1 MKKYRSDISESVHKG
16 MANLHAMGVVD
27 TSTMRRFDQSC
38 LTIVDDFGPEDL
50 KALRQR
56 EGASQA
62 VLATHLGVATATL
75 SQWERGERK
84 PDGPARKLLSLVKAK
99 GLAYIR

>member
-16 MANLHAMGVVD
+16 MSNLHALGVVD
-27 TSTMRRFDQSC
+27 TTTMRRFDQSC
-38 LTIVDDFGPEDL
+38 LTEVVDFSPEDL

-84 PDGPARKLLSLVKAK
+84 PDGPARKLLSLVKAN